1 MEVEN
6 IQSVSTTS
14 SLLNNPG
21 MNNYSRPE
29 VIFRVSAVAVD
40 MTLAGVVVAYDEGDA
55 FGMRFIKIRKP
66 TTKMGTIS
74 M

>member
-40 MTLAGVVVAYDEGDA
+40 MTLAGVVAYDEGDA

>member
-14 SLLNNPG
+14 SLLNNPS

-40 MTLAGVVVAYDEGDA
+40 MTLAGVVAYDEGDA